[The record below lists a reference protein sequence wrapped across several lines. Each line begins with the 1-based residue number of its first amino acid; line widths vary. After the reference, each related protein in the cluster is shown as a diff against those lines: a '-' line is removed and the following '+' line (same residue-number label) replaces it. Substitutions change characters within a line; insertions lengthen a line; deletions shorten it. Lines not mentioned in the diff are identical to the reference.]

1 MEVNIL
7 SARKSGLSILTRYR
21 RRTTGPAKMLQ
32 TKSTI
37 VALTLTVILSISF
50 ESNNAAPA
58 PTQTDSTPLTY
69 AHDSSIL
76 PESIDEEVLELE
88 QLKHPPPQ
96 PSGGANTKEEILPQL
111 EKQLEEEAQASASI
125 TSSDENADGEDDD
138 DDNDDDNDTGGD
150 TNADDSDDDEGNSD
164 YAEKLAKA
172 SESMLLKTLTEYHN
186 QQRQELLAA
195 QHQHHLPGAGG
206 DGNNKLESA
215 DENMKLMKLL
225 PGAARLTFGQRY
237 SADSTTTVAPT
248 TMKAIPRSQPE
259 EVPDNEQDERS
270 RTNNGHRRGD
280 NAEVLL
286 RHSGGQYSAF
296 DMSQYVFWT
305 GDEAGVARAVEELIQ
320 KGLMTRENAIK
331 FLRDI
336 RLGIDYLQNTYSS
349 HPLKSTERHSNTESG
364 IEATTMESIT
374 TEAPT
379 TITTH
384 TESVVGSSI
393 IGQQATPEIL
403 KVIERLPSLLK
414 LNELGEQT
422 DSTQDYDDV
431 VGRLRLADFLYA
443 EYSLEEVIYQLAKVM
458 FTQSLTRGS
467 EPAQHALQKLTE
479 FLETEGNHGRISP
492 VLQKKILDVLLAAL
506 ADTLAENPELL
517 NAARSSLGKH
527 MDKILQK
534 IPRDSH

>member
-1 MEVNIL
+1 MV
-7 SARKSGLSILTRYR
+7 KSN
-21 RRTTGPAKMLQ
+21 
-32 TKSTI
+32 STI
-37 VALTLTVILSISF
+37 IALALTVILSISLK
-50 ESNNAAPA
+50 SNSAAPTS
-58 PTQTDSTPLTY
+58 TQTESTPLSH
-69 AHDSSIL
+69 AQGRSI
-76 PESIDEEVLELE
+76 EADSIDEEVLELE
-88 QLKHPPPQ
+88 HLKHPPPQ
-96 PSGGANTKEEILPQL
+96 PQPSASASGGANTKEEILPQL

-125 TSSDENADGEDDD
+125 TSSDEDADRDDEDDD
-138 DDNDDDNDTGGD
+138 DDDEDDGNGDDNDTRGD
-150 TNADDSDDDEGNSD
+150 TNDDDEASSD

-172 SESMLLKTLTEYHN
+172 SESMLLKTLAEFHN

-195 QHQHHLPGAGG
+195 QHQHHHLPPPVGGG
-206 DGNNKLESA
+206 DTNKLDPA

-225 PGAARLTFGQRY
+225 PGAARLTFGQHY
-237 SADSTTTVAPT
+237 NSDGTTATPT
-248 TMKAIPRSQPE
+248 TPKTTPRSQPE
-259 EVPDNEQDERS
+259 EIPKNDQDS
-270 RTNNGHRRGD
+270 ASHTNNGHRRGD

-349 HPLKSTERHSNTESG
+349 NPLKSSEKHWSSESG
-364 IEATTMESIT
+364 TDASTIGSTV

-379 TITTH
+379 TTVATH
-384 TESVVGSSI
+384 TESVVANSVT
-393 IGQQATPEIL
+393 GQPATLAPEIL

-414 LNELGEQT
+414 LNELNEQT

-479 FLETEGNHGRISP
+479 FLESEGSHGRISP
-492 VLQKKILDVLLAAL
+492 ILQKKILDVLLAAL

-517 NAARSSLGKH
+517 KAARSALGKH
-527 MDKILQK
+527 MDKIPQ
-534 IPRDSH
+534 RFYHDNH

>member
-1 MEVNIL
+1 MIH
-7 SARKSGLSILTRYR
+7 
-21 RRTTGPAKMLQ
+21 

-37 VALTLTVILSISF
+37 VALLLTVILSISL
-50 ESNNAAPA
+50 ESNSAAPA
-58 PTQTDSTPLTY
+58 SSQSESTTLSQTQGR
-69 AHDSSIL
+69 SIE
-76 PESIDEEVLELE
+76 PDSIDEEVLELE
-88 QLKHPPPQ
+88 HLKHPPPQ

-125 TSSDENADGEDDD
+125 TSSDEDGDDNDDDD

-150 TNADDSDDDEGNSD
+150 SNDGDDEGSSD

-172 SESMLLKTLTEYHN
+172 SESMLLKTLAEYHN
-186 QQRQELLAA
+186 QQRQELQAA
-195 QHQHHLPGAGG
+195 QHQHHLPPVGG
-206 DGNNKLESA
+206 DSNKLDAA

-237 SADSTTTVAPT
+237 SSDSTTTTTTSTAAPKT
-248 TMKAIPRSQPE
+248 TPRSQPE
-259 EVPDNEQDERS
+259 EIPNNEEDDGS
-270 RTNNGHRRGD
+270 HTNNGHRRGD

-320 KGLMTRENAIK
+320 KGLMTRDNAIK

-336 RLGIDYLQNTYSS
+336 RLGIDYLQNTYSN
-349 HPLKSTERHSNTESG
+349 HPLKTSEKHWNTESSV
-364 IEATTMESIT
+364 AASTTGST
-374 TEAPT
+374 VTEAPT
-379 TITTH
+379 TIATQ
-384 TESVVGSSI
+384 TETATAGVMT
-393 IGQQATPEIL
+393 GQPATLAPEIL

-414 LNELGEQT
+414 LNELNEQT

-479 FLETEGNHGRISP
+479 FLESEGNHGRISP

-517 NAARSSLGKH
+517 KAARTALGKH
-527 MDKILQK
+527 MDKIPQ
-534 IPRDSH
+534 RFSHANH

>member
-1 MEVNIL
+1 MV
-7 SARKSGLSILTRYR
+7 
-21 RRTTGPAKMLQ
+21 RTI
-32 TKSTI
+32 STPVVLI
-37 VALTLTVILSISF
+37 LTVILSISF
-50 ESNNAAPA
+50 RSNNAAPA
-58 PTQTDSTPLTY
+58 SLQTDSVTT
-69 AHDSSIL
+69 SQIL
-76 PESIDEEVLELE
+76 GKSEASDSIDEEVLELE
-88 QLKHPPPQ
+88 HLKHPPP

-125 TSSDENADGEDDD
+125 TSSDEDTGDDNGDD

-150 TNADDSDDDEGNSD
+150 TNTDDNDDDDDGNSD

-172 SESMLLKTLTEYHN
+172 SESMLLKTLAEFHRQ
-186 QQRQELLAA
+186 QQRQNH
-195 QHQHHLPGAGG
+195 HQDGG
-206 DGNNKLESA
+206 DTNKFDSV

-225 PGAARLTFGQRY
+225 PGAARLTFGQHFGTEI
-237 SADSTTTVAPT
+237 TTTPT
-248 TMKAIPRSQPE
+248 VPKPTPPSQPE
-259 EVPDNEQDERS
+259 EVINHEQEDTS
-270 RTNNGHRRGD
+270 HTNNGQRRGD
-280 NAEVLL
+280 HAEVLL

-296 DMSQYVFWT
+296 DMAQYVFWT
-305 GDEAGVARAVEELIQ
+305 GDEAGVARAVEELVQ

-349 HPLKSTERHSNTESG
+349 RPLKPADQHSHNEHGIDTSTAGTTVTEV
-364 IEATTMESIT
+364 
-374 TEAPT
+374 PT
-379 TITTH
+379 TVATQ
-384 TESVVGSSI
+384 TESVVANSVA
-393 IGQQATPEIL
+393 GQPATLAPEIL

-414 LNELGEQT
+414 LNELSEHT

-479 FLETEGNHGRISP
+479 FLESEGTHGRISP

-506 ADTLAENPELL
+506 ADTLVENPELMK
-517 NAARSSLGKH
+517 AARSALGKH
-527 MDKILQK
+527 MDKIPQRF
-534 IPRDSH
+534 PHNNY

>member
-1 MEVNIL
+1 
-7 SARKSGLSILTRYR
+7 
-21 RRTTGPAKMLQ
+21 MLQ
-32 TKSTI
+32 PKSTI
-37 VALTLTVILSISF
+37 VALIMTVTLSISL
-50 ESNNAAPA
+50 ESNSAAPVSS
-58 PTQTDSTPLTY
+58 QTESTPL
-69 AHDSSIL
+69 AHAHGSSII

-88 QLKHPPPQ
+88 HLKHPPPQ

-125 TSSDENADGEDDD
+125 TSSDEDADGEDNDD

-150 TNADDSDDDEGNSD
+150 TNAGDSDDDEGNSD

-195 QHQHHLPGAGG
+195 QQEHHLPAVGG
-206 DGNNKLESA
+206 DANSKIDST
-215 DENMKLMKLL
+215 DENMKLMKLI

-237 SADSTTTVAPT
+237 NVDSTTVPPT
-248 TMKAIPRSQPE
+248 TMKSTPRSQPE
-259 EVPDNEQDERS
+259 EIPNMEHIEASHTQ
-270 RTNNGHRRGD
+270 NGHRRGD

-305 GDEAGVARAVEELIQ
+305 GDEVGVARAVEELIQ

-349 HPLKSTERHSNTESG
+349 NPLKSTEKHSNIESD
-364 IEATTMESIT
+364 IEVTTVGSTT

-379 TITTH
+379 TVTTQ
-384 TESVVGSSI
+384 TESVVANSDTTHP
-393 IGQQATPEIL
+393 ATLAPEIL

-458 FTQSLTRGS
+458 FTQSMTRGS
-467 EPAQHALQKLTE
+467 EPAQRALQKLTE
-479 FLETEGNHGRISP
+479 FIESEGSHGRISP

-506 ADTLAENPELL
+506 ADTLSENPELL
-517 NAARSSLGKH
+517 TAARSALGKH
-527 MDKILQK
+527 MNK
-534 IPRDSH
+534 IPQRFSHDSH

>member
-1 MEVNIL
+1 MIH
-7 SARKSGLSILTRYR
+7 
-21 RRTTGPAKMLQ
+21 

-37 VALTLTVILSISF
+37 VALLLTVILSISL
-50 ESNNAAPA
+50 ESNSAAPA
-58 PTQTDSTPLTY
+58 SPATEPTLLTQ
-69 AHDSSIL
+69 ATGKSIE
-76 PESIDEEVLELE
+76 PDSIDEEVLELE
-88 QLKHPPPQ
+88 HLKHPPPQ

-125 TSSDENADGEDDD
+125 TTSDEDADGADNDDD
-138 DDNDDDNDTGGD
+138 DADDNDDDND
-150 TNADDSDDDEGNSD
+150 DDEDEESND
-164 YAEKLAKA
+164 YSEKLAKA
-172 SESMLLKTLTEYHN
+172 SESMLLKTLAEYHN
-186 QQRQELLAA
+186 QQRQELEAA
-195 QHQHHLPGAGG
+195 QHQQHHTLPVGG
-206 DGNNKLESA
+206 DTNKLDSA

-237 SADSTTTVAPT
+237 SLDGTTTTSPT
-248 TMKAIPRSQPE
+248 PKTTPRSQPE
-259 EVPDNEQDERS
+259 EIPNNEDEVS
-270 RTNNGHRRGD
+270 PHTNNGHRRGD
-280 NAEVLL
+280 NAEILL

-349 HPLKSTERHSNTESG
+349 HPLKSSERHLNIESG
-364 IEATTMESIT
+364 IATSTTGST
-374 TEAPT
+374 VTEAPT
-379 TITTH
+379 TVATH
-384 TESVVGSSI
+384 TEPSI
-393 IGQQATPEIL
+393 ISGATGQPATLAPEIL

-414 LNELGEQT
+414 LNELSEQR

-479 FLETEGNHGRISP
+479 FLESEGSHGRISP

-517 NAARSSLGKH
+517 KAARTALGKH
-527 MDKILQK
+527 MDKIPQK
-534 IPRDSH
+534 FAHDNH

>member
-1 MEVNIL
+1 
-7 SARKSGLSILTRYR
+7 
-21 RRTTGPAKMLQ
+21 ML
-32 TKSTI
+32 
-37 VALTLTVILSISF
+37 LTVILSISL
-50 ESNNAAPA
+50 ESNSAAPA
-58 PTQTDSTPLTY
+58 SSQIESTTLTQTQSR
-69 AHDSSIL
+69 SIE
-76 PESIDEEVLELE
+76 PDSIDEEVLELDH
-88 QLKHPPPQ
+88 LKHPPPQ

-125 TSSDENADGEDDD
+125 TSSDEDGDDNDDD
-138 DDNDDDNDTGGD
+138 EDDNDDDNDTGGD
-150 TNADDSDDDEGNSD
+150 SNDDADEGSSD

-172 SESMLLKTLTEYHN
+172 SENMLLKTLAEYHN
-186 QQRQELLAA
+186 QQRQELQAA
-195 QHQHHLPGAGG
+195 QHQHHLPPVGGAS
-206 DGNNKLESA
+206 NNLDSA

-237 SADSTTTVAPT
+237 SSDGTTTT
-248 TMKAIPRSQPE
+248 TSTPVPNTTPRSQPE
-259 EVPDNEQDERS
+259 EIPNNEEDARS
-270 RTNNGHRRGD
+270 HTNNGHRRGD
-280 NAEVLL
+280 NAEILL

-349 HPLKSTERHSNTESG
+349 HPLKTSEKHWNTESSG
-364 IEATTMESIT
+364 ATSTIGSSIN
-374 TEAPT
+374 EAPT
-379 TITTH
+379 TIATQ
-384 TESVVGSSI
+384 TETATATVVT
-393 IGQQATPEIL
+393 GQPATLAPEIL

-414 LNELGEQT
+414 LNELNEQS

-479 FLETEGNHGRISP
+479 FLESEGNHGRISP

-517 NAARSSLGKH
+517 KAARTALGKH
-527 MDKILQK
+527 MDKIPQRF
-534 IPRDSH
+534 PHANH